1 VRASADTEDE
11 QEATPRGP
19 SPETVAEV
27 SAPAITVSHT
37 LVVPIGLQEP
47 RIGAPAVGVT
57 GGVIRASVGVGRSL
71 LRERNIACAA
81 YVSAAWHVSV
91 VVDDTVVR
99 TRVVVSVKNADWS
112 V

>member
-1 VRASADTEDE
+1 MRASADTEDE
-11 QEATPRGP
+11 KEATLRGP
-19 SPETVAEV
+19 APETVAEV
-27 SAPAITVSHT
+27 SAPAISVSHT

-71 LRERNIACAA
+71 LRERKIACAA

-99 TRVVVSVKNADWS
+99 TRVVVSVENADRS